1 MILDTMVI
9 ERYVRVITTQSHNI
23 SLFHLTISSLVSVI
37 HSIMGQRSEQDNR
50 GCSYQLA
57 LVILLLI
64 LWQLANEYHWWW

>member
-1 MILDTMVI
+1 MILDVMVI
-9 ERYVRVITTQSHNI
+9 ERYEGVIITQSHKI
-23 SLFHLTISSLVSVI
+23 SLFHLTIPSLVSVI
-37 HSIMGQRSEQDNR
+37 HSIMGQRSKQDNR